1 MTTTQQTRAEAE
13 RLQKQIAAELKNYIY
28 RVVVVPMPAPKM
40 GGAK

>member
-28 RVVVVPMPAPKM
+28 RVVVVPMPAPPKA
-40 GGAK
+40 GAK